1 MPKMGK
7 KDTDPICRSFRQDFP
22 EFVDCVAA
30 LGFRIQLM
38 PGRRKPGQDRAFCV
52 NGYKQLTGFFKR
64 SDDQRFTHED
74 AVASIDEFLSWAEE
88 DRAEMGRLSVAER
101 FERVMVEMRRIT
113 PQYRMI
119 GEVRL
124 PGGDDGHCFFMAE
137 YNGGVRLHEIGDVA
151 RAKAEWRYGEPQ
163 ADQLARFCD
172 ALEADF
178 AARQSAEAA

>member
-1 MPKMGK
+1 MTTKRK
-7 KDTDPICRSFRQDFP
+7 KSDDPICRSFRQDFP
-22 EFVDCVAA
+22 EFVDRVSA

-52 NGYKQLTGFFKR
+52 NGYKQLTGFITR
-64 SDDQRFTHED
+64 SDGRRFTRED
-74 AVASIDEFLSWAEE
+74 AAENIDKFLSWAEE
-88 DRAEMGRLSVAER
+88 DRAEMARLSVAER
-101 FERVMVEMRRIT
+101 FARVMAEMRKIT

-137 YNGGVRLHEIGDVA
+137 FDGGVRLHEIGDVA
-151 RAKAEWRYGEPQ
+151 RAKAEWRHGESQ

-178 AARQSAEAA
+178 ARRQAAEAA